1 MKKISGN
8 KLLVKALWE
17 EGVDTVFGYPGACTI
32 DISDEL
38 YRQDLVKVILPRQ
51 EIALVHEADAYAR
64 STGKVGVCL
73 VTSGPGATNLVTGLA
88 TAYYDSVP
96 LVCFTGQVARHL
108 IGNDAFQ
115 EVDIVGITR
124 SITKYGVTVR
134 RREDLGR
141 ILKEAFYI
149 ARTGRPGPVLV
160 DLPKDVM
167 AELGDGEY
175 PTDVNIRGYKP
186 NTHVHIGQLKRAIK
200 MLSKA
205 KKPLFLAGGGV
216 NIAHA
221 WPEFTEVVEKTNVPV
236 VTTVMGRGAIP
247 TDHPLYIGNLGMH
260 GAYACNMAVNECD
273 LLFSIG
279 TRFNDRITGKLH
291 SFAPHAQIVHIDID
305 TAAISKNVQV
315 DVPIVADAKEAVT
328 KMLEYVTPC
337 ETEGW
342 RAQIKE
348 WKEKHPLTM
357 KPRPIMTPKD
367 VLDAI
372 NRLFD
377 EAIVLT
383 DVGQHQMFTAQFLEV
398 NEKRRLFMSG
408 GLGTMGY
415 GLPGAIGAKIGHPDT
430 PVISISGDG
439 GMQMNIQEL
448 ATAVLEELPII
459 SCIFNNSN
467 LGMVRQW
474 QKLFYGKRY
483 SMTCLRSGAACRGR
497 CGEVECPKYTPDFV
511 KLAESYGAK
520 GIRITKVEEIEPA
533 FREAMKSEK
542 TPYILEFVIDPE
554 DLVYPMIEPGG
565 TLEDMILDC

>member
-1 MKKISGN
+1 MRKISGN
-8 KLLVKALWE
+8 KLLVKALRE
-17 EGVDTVFGYPGACTI
+17 EGVDTLFGYPGACTI

-38 YRQDLVKVILPRQ
+38 YKQDYTRVILPRQ
-51 EIALVHEADAYAR
+51 EVALVHEADAYAR
-64 STGKVGVCL
+64 STGKTGVCL

-134 RREDLGR
+134 DRKDLGR
-141 ILKEAFYI
+141 IIKEAFYI
-149 ARTGRPGPVLV
+149 ARTGRPGPVLI

-167 AELGDGEY
+167 AEPGDGEY
-175 PTDVNIRGYKP
+175 PSEVNIRGYKP
-186 NTHVHIGQLKRAIK
+186 NTAAHVGQLKRAVK
-200 MLSKA
+200 MLNKA
-205 KKPLFLAGGGV
+205 KKPLFLIGGGV
-216 NIAHA
+216 NIANA
-221 WPEFTEVVEKTNVPV
+221 REELAELVRITEVPV
-236 VTTVMGRGAIP
+236 VTTIMGRGALS

-260 GAYACNMAVNECD
+260 GAYACNMAVSECD
-273 LLFSIG
+273 ILFSIG

-291 SFAPHAQIVHIDID
+291 SFAPNAKIIHIDID

-315 DVPIVADAKEAVT
+315 DIPIVADARDAIT
-328 KMLEYVTPC
+328 RMLEYVEPC
-337 ETEGW
+337 NTKKW
-342 RAQIKE
+342 MDQIQE
-348 WKEKHPLTM
+348 WKKEHPLEM
-357 KPRPIMTPKD
+357 REKPVLTPKNVID
-367 VLDAI
+367 TI
-372 NRLFD
+372 NHIFD
-377 EAIVLT
+377 EAIIVT
-383 DVGQHQMFTAQFLEV
+383 DVGQHQMFVSQFAEITAKKKL
-398 NEKRRLFMSG
+398 LMSG

-415 GLPGAIGAKIGHPDT
+415 GLPGAIGAKLGNPDT

-459 SCIFNNSN
+459 SCIFNNNN

-497 CGEVECPKYTPDFV
+497 CGEAECPPYTPDFI

-520 GIRITKVEEIEPA
+520 GIRITKKEEIEPA
-533 FREAMKSEK
+533 FREAMESRK
-542 TPYILEFVIDPE
+542 TPYILEFEIDPE

-565 TLEDMILDC
+565 TLQDLIMDC